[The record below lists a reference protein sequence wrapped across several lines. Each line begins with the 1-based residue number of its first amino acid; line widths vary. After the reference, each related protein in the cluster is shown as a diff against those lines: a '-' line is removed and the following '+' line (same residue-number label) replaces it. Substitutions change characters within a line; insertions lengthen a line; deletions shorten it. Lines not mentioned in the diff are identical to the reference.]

1 MHDLRATLLAWY
13 RPRRTAYPWRTNPP
27 DPYRVLVSEVML
39 QQTQASRVVA
49 KFEAFLAR
57 FPSLESLAK
66 ASKADVLR
74 TWSGLGYNRRAL
86 ALQASARAVIRD
98 QEGSIPSD
106 PAALV
111 RLPGVGPYTAA
122 AVASIAYG
130 VPVPALDTNARRVV
144 ARAILGRDG
153 HEAGE
158 RVVRE
163 AAQEW
168 LDGADPA
175 KWNQAVM
182 DLGREMCRAIP
193 RCGHCPLRMGCRFV
207 GRRPARSNAGR
218 PKFEGSMRQVRGAIM
233 RAMLDRS
240 PATLTHL
247 AKASSFTMDRVSA
260 GVKSLSR
267 DGLVTATPAALAGRG
282 AGRVRLPE

>member
-98 QEGSIPSD
+98 HEGSIPSD

-122 AVASIAYG
+122 AVASIGYG

-144 ARAILGRDG
+144 RRAILGRDTN
-153 HEAGE
+153 EVGE

-163 AAQEW
+163 AARGW

-175 KWNQAVM
+175 AWNQAVM
-182 DLGREMCRAIP
+182 DLGREMCR
-193 RCGHCPLRMGCRFV
+193 
-207 GRRPARSNAGR
+207 
-218 PKFEGSMRQVRGAIM
+218 
-233 RAMLDRS
+233 
-240 PATLTHL
+240 
-247 AKASSFTMDRVSA
+247 
-260 GVKSLSR
+260 
-267 DGLVTATPAALAGRG
+267 
-282 AGRVRLPE
+282 